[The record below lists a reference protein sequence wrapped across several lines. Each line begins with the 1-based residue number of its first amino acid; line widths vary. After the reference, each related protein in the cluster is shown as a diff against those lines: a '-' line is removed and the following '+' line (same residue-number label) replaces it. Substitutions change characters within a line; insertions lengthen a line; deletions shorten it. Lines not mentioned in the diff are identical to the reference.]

1 MDMTQILEIFSNPE
15 TISTLGRGDLAS
27 AILLTLLMGMGTT
40 VVVLTLLM
48 FCTSLM
54 SRIFKTATVEIPT
67 SSAPAAAAAKPSEE
81 DEELAVVL
89 ASAVAAMLNTT
100 ADRIAV
106 RNIKKV

>member
-1 MDMTQILEIFSNPE
+1 MDITQILEIFSNPE
-15 TISTLGRGDLAS
+15 TISTLEQGDLAS
-27 AILLTLLMGMGTT
+27 AILVTVLMGMGTT
-40 VVVLTLLM
+40 VVVLTLLL

-54 SRIFKTATVEIPT
+54 SRILKTADAEVPT
-67 SSAPAAAAAKPSEE
+67 STVPAAAKPSGE

-100 ADRIAV
+100 ADRIVV

>member
-1 MDMTQILEIFSNPE
+1 MDITQILEIFSNPE
-15 TISTLGRGDLAS
+15 TISTLGKGDLTS
-27 AILLTLLMGMGTT
+27 AILVTLFMGMGTT
-40 VVVLTLLM
+40 VVVLTLLQ

-54 SRIFKTATVEIPT
+54 SRILKTADAEAPLST
-67 SSAPAAAAAKPSEE
+67 APAALKPSGE

-100 ADRIAV
+100 ADRIVV

>member
-15 TISTLGRGDLAS
+15 AISTLDKGDLAS
-27 AILLTLLMGMGTT
+27 AILLTIVMGMGTT

-54 SRIFKTATVEIPT
+54 SRFFKSEEIAPV
-67 SSAPAAAAAKPSEE
+67 SSPAAPAPKTSAE
-81 DEELAVVL
+81 DEELAVVI

-100 ADRIAV
+100 ADRIV
-106 RNIKKV
+106 VHNIKKI

>member
-1 MDMTQILEIFSNPE
+1 MDITQILEIFSNPE
-15 TISTLGRGDLAS
+15 TISTLEKGDLAS
-27 AILLTLLMGMGTT
+27 AILLTVLMGMGTT

-54 SRIFKTATVEIPT
+54 SRILKASVDAEVPT
-67 SSAPAAAAAKPSEE
+67 STSPAAAKPSGE

-89 ASAVAAMLNTT
+89 ASAVAAMLNTS

-106 RNIKKV
+106 RNIKKI